1 MAGRLNSQGLF
12 HDMLMNAAKGQIRLA
27 DLSVEEI
34 AQLKRTTGV
43 KNLAEIDRMEQNADG
58 ATVVT
63 FALGEIDGVGR
74 YRESIVETSVQ
85 PPLAKLVWHWGV
97 MAERDVDDFEDR
109 GAPRGISEPNAVRI
123 QKVLKAATTDFANID
138 SGIEVECLR
147 SPLGKD
153 QYDVMIYFVPSQKAA
168 FVRDMMNRRW
178 RSEFKT
184 LV

>member
-1 MAGRLNSQGLF
+1 
-12 HDMLMNAAKGQIRLA
+12 
-27 DLSVEEI
+27 
-34 AQLKRTTGV
+34 V

-58 ATVVT
+58 ATVIT
-63 FALGEIDGVGR
+63 FSLGEINQVGR
-74 YRESIVETSVQ
+74 YRESLVETSVN
-85 PPLAKLVWHWGV
+85 PPLAKLVWHFGV
-97 MAERDVDDFEDR
+97 MGERDVDDFEDK

-123 QKVLKAATTDFANID
+123 QKVLKNSIVDFANID
-138 SGIEVECLR
+138 NGIEVECLK